1 MCHIWASDDDLATV
15 TRLLQIGLGVEF
27 SSSQSITAGKVWWSS
42 WWQNH
47 VAEVLHVTANEEAE
61 RVEPEPGDK
70 LEPPETCPQ
79 GPAVCVH
86 TCVPMYTCVC
96 TCMYR

>member
-15 TRLLQIGLGVEF
+15 TRLLQVGLGVEF
-27 SSSQSITAGKVWWSS
+27 SNSQSIMAGKVWWSS

-61 RVEPEPGDK
+61 SRTRTRG
-70 LEPPETCPQ
+70 
-79 GPAVCVH
+79 
-86 TCVPMYTCVC
+86 
-96 TCMYR
+96 